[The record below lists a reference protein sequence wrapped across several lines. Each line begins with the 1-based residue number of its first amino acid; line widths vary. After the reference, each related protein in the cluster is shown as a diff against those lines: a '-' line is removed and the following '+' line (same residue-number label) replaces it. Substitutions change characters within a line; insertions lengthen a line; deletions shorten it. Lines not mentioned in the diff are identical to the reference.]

1 MKYLIAILLFLA
13 VTLQAKE
20 VKYYYTLSI
29 TTHTFNNDGDIVL
42 SVVQHFD
49 RDTFF
54 IDNTYIIGRKASYT
68 YHNKSLIGS
77 KMTYLCKDCSIEVS
91 TSEIVI
97 YKFIPDTAIMTEV
110 IKYKILHEGTLNV
123 TEQ

>member
-20 VKYYYTLSI
+20 VKYYYTLGATI
-29 TTHTFNNDGDIVL
+29 HTFNDNGDITL

-54 IDNTYIIGRKASYT
+54 IDNKYIIGRKQSYT
-68 YHNKSLIGS
+68 YHDKSVVYNKT
-77 KMTYLCKDCSIEVS
+77 TYLCKDYSIEVS
-91 TSEIVI
+91 ASEIVV

-110 IKYKILHEGTLNV
+110 IKYKILHEGILNV